1 MLIWYWV
8 TNKNSLIVALSIL
21 CQFFISN
28 PLWKLALL
36 SWHFQGFRK
45 EKLTWNGS
53 IIKTNNECFLESYR
67 SSRSQMFFKI
77 GIPKNFAIFTVKHL
91 CRSPILIKVC
101 NDFKKRLQHKCFP
114 VNIAKILRTSLF
126 TEYIWWLL
134 LNLSSI
140 VIYQVNENIHCI
152 LTHRSLQIHRLV
164 FTAQFDH
171 INYSQLTHHPC
182 LLFNCIE

>member
-1 MLIWYWV
+1 MLICDWV
-8 TNKNSLIVALSIL
+8 INKNSLIVALSIL
-21 CQFFISN
+21 CQFFISK
-28 PLWKLALL
+28 PLWKLALV

-126 TEYIWWLL
+126 TEYIRWLL
-134 LNLSSI
+134 LNLHPLWFIKWMKIPIASWPI
-140 VIYQVNENIHCI
+140 LHCRFI
-152 LTHRSLQIHRLV
+152 DWFSQRSLITSTV
-164 FTAQFDH
+164 V
-171 INYSQLTHHPC
+171 N
-182 LLFNCIE
+182 